1 MSSSPWLTDYDA
13 LIRDYTERRTDGSRE
28 VGPGDD
34 ELGRLAEWAKQ
45 DDKRKI
51 IMDILKGRLDLS
63 WPANYKAL
71 TVLSVMP
78 EAELVGLEEK
88 LGKLADSA
96 PPIEGAKYIKEA
108 AKPLHEKAKAA
119 IAAKDA
125 EESAKKQAAIAA
137 MWGGLWANDAYHAP
151 ALQYG
156 GYMGWPYPYA
166 MPPGV
171 ARGPAAEWPGK
182 PPEGWSPVQI
192 TALPQIYPFSRTGYY
207 ALQPEPSK
215 DIPKPTDAWS
225 VYVGV
230 GPKP

>member
-1 MSSSPWLTDYDA
+1 MSSSPWLMDA
-13 LIRDYTERRTDGSRE
+13 EAMVRDFTEKRTDGSRE
-28 VGPGDD
+28 LQPSDD
-34 ELGRLAEWAKQ
+34 DLRWFAEWAKK
-45 DDKRKI
+45 DDERKI
-51 IMDILKGRLDLS
+51 IMDILKSRLELS

-71 TVLSVMP
+71 VVLSAMP

-88 LGKLADSA
+88 LGKLAESV

-119 IAAKDA
+119 MAEKEA
-125 EESAKKQAAIAA
+125 EEMAKKQAAIQA

-171 ARGPAAEWPGK
+171 ARAPAAEWPGK
-182 PPEGWSPVQI
+182 PPEGWTPVPI

-207 ALQPEPSK
+207 AIQPEPPK
-215 DIPKPTDAWS
+215 DIPKPPDPWS

-230 GPKP
+230 GPRP